1 MKPHRLVLAGFG
13 AFAKKA
19 EVEFDRL
26 SEHGLYLIIGE
37 TGSGKTTI
45 FDAMTFAL
53 FGEVAGNRDNK
64 SVSSDF
70 EDRDNPYVEFEFSHN
85 KRNFV
90 IKRVVEGTRPTDHSI
105 TEIDD
110 HGK

>member
-1 MKPHRLVLAGFG
+1 MKPHHLVLAGFG

-19 EVEFDRL
+19 EVDFDRL

-53 FGEVAGNRDNK
+53 F
-64 SVSSDF
+64 
-70 EDRDNPYVEFEFSHN
+70 
-85 KRNFV
+85 
-90 IKRVVEGTRPTDHSI
+90 
-105 TEIDD
+105 
-110 HGK
+110 